1 MNKEKKEI
9 LTYDELRRIQQ
20 NERDDKGLQKLDKNF
35 MEKLKE
41 YINEKRNLIAEKENE
56 DNIFSKEMK
65 MKLKNEL
72 DNTFKII
79 EEIYGRRERKI
90 LNEALLSARI
100 PDRVPDYS
108 KMLDF
113 EEKIFD
119 EILEILKKYRKEIL
133 EKTLKEESIE
143 KESKIEKIE
152 IKEKEEKKEEVKA
165 PIEPNKKIE
174 EKISEKNKLIKIISF
189 IPSFIWIDGK
199 TYGPFKEE
207 DIINID
213 QEIADILI
221 NSGKAIEIKVE
232 K

>member
-20 NERDDKGLQKLDKNF
+20 NERDNKLQKLDKNF
-35 MEKLKE
+35 MEKLRE

-90 LNEALLSARI
+90 VNEALLSARI

-113 EEKIFD
+113 EEKIFN

-143 KESKIEKIE
+143 KESKIEKTE
-152 IKEKEEKKEEVKA
+152 IKEEKKEEIKA
-165 PIEPNKKIE
+165 PIEPISKKIE
-174 EKISEKNKLIKIISF
+174 EKINEKNKLIKITSF
-189 IPSFIWIDGK
+189 IPSFIWTDGK

-213 QEIADILI
+213 QEIANILI